1 MDIQTLLTKKIGVW
15 GYGIGGKALVA
26 FLRAREV
33 HVLVYDKRELTVSEK
48 HELQKIGGL
57 LCVQLEEFF
66 VQSDIVIPS
75 AGIDLGAYKNI
86 FYKFLSELDF
96 FALFFK
102 KPIIAIT
109 GTLGKTTVTTML
121 SKMLER
127 AGKQVLVG
135 GNIGIGLCS
144 LIDHQQEE
152 TDYAVLEVSSFQLER
167 CRVFTP
173 TVAVWTNFFANHL
186 DRHASVQEYFEAKT
200 QIVKRQSGDMI
211 SVVPA
216 NLLEKIK
223 RNALYNHT
231 WVSVSSEILPEFN
244 VFIAHQPGI
253 RANWHVVAQTLFAM
267 GISTEALKKEFLC
280 AIEHRIE
287 FVRELN
293 QVRFYNDSK
302 STVIE
307 ATRAALERFDAQKII
322 LLLGGLSKGVDREPF
337 VRDLAGCIKY
347 VICFG
352 KEAVML
358 SGWCDKYAICH
369 KSAPDL
375 AQAVKMGYTCSTA
388 GDIVLL
394 SPAGSSFDLFA
405 NYQERGAVFKRLV
418 SEL

>member
-15 GYGIGGKALVA
+15 GYGIGGKALVV
-26 FLRAREV
+26 FLRARGAQ
-33 HVLVYDKRELTVSEK
+33 VLVYDKRELIVSEK
-48 HELQKIGGL
+48 HELEKIGGL

-66 VQSDIVIPS
+66 VQSDVVIPS

-86 FYKFLSELDF
+86 FHKFLSELDF

-127 AGKQVLVG
+127 AGKHVLVG
-135 GNIGIGLCS
+135 GNIGVGLCS
-144 LIDHQQEE
+144 LIDKQEE
-152 TDYAVLEVSSFQLER
+152 ADYAVLEVSSFQLEH
-167 CRVFTP
+167 CNIFVP

-186 DRHASVQEYFEAKT
+186 DRHATVDEYFEAKT
-200 QIVKRQSGDMI
+200 QIVKRQTGTMI

-216 NLLEKIK
+216 DLLEKIK
-223 RNALYNHT
+223 ISALYNHT
-231 WVSVSSEILPEFN
+231 WVSVPSEIAPEFN
-244 VFIAHQPGI
+244 AFIAHQPGI

-267 GISTEALKKEFLC
+267 GISLDVLQKEFLC

-287 FVRELN
+287 FVREFNHVL
-293 QVRFYNDSK
+293 FYNDSK
-302 STVIE
+302 STVID

-337 VRDLAGCIKY
+337 VRELVGRVKF

-352 KEAVML
+352 KESPQLAD
-358 SGWCDKYAICH
+358 WCFKYAICH
-369 KSAPDL
+369 KQAPDL
-375 AQAVKMGYTCSTA
+375 AQAVKIGYTYSMP
-388 GDIVLL
+388 GDVVLL
-394 SPAGSSFDLFA
+394 SPAGSSFDLFS
-405 NYQERGAVFKRLV
+405 NYQERGVVFKRLV
-418 SEL
+418 YEL